1 MWNIHEALS
10 ILAPMNPPAR
20 PRTKTRLRYD
30 ATSAY
35 ARGTETRERLV
46 AAGLALFGE
55 RGFDAASTRDIAAAA
70 GLNAPSL
77 QYYFNNKEGLYLACL
92 RHVVVR
98 IWDGVSVPVM
108 AAERTLRAAASDA
121 ALIEAFCAI
130 QVSLLE
136 ISRGADENWFLLVAR
151 EQAGLGPPA
160 GFEVMHRGMR
170 RMKQVQTGIIGRLSG
185 LAGNA
190 RECLLRE
197 MSLNGQV
204 LYFGMMRRSAL
215 HSLRE
220 RRFEAHTLETLERV
234 IRGQSSAALRALSVA
249 RRRRSPARHESD
261 RR

>member
-1 MWNIHEALS
+1 MWNIHNVLS
-10 ILAPMNPPAR
+10 ILAPMNRPAR

-35 ARGTETRERLV
+35 ARGTETRERLI
-46 AAGLALFGE
+46 AAGLALFSE

-92 RHVVVR
+92 RHVVAR
-98 IWDGVSVPVM
+98 IWDCVAVPVI
-108 AAERTLRAAASDA
+108 AAEQTLRADASDT
-121 ALIEAFCAI
+121 ALIAAFCAI

-136 ISRGADENWFLLVAR
+136 ISRGVDENWFLLVAR

-160 GFEVMHRGMR
+160 GFEVMHHGMR
-170 RMKQVQTGIIGRLSG
+170 RMKRVQTGIIGRLSG
-185 LAGNA
+185 LAGSA

-197 MSLNGQV
+197 MSLNGQA

-215 HSLRE
+215 HALRAH
-220 RRFEAHTLETLERV
+220 RFEAQTLEMLERV
-234 IRGQSSAALRALSVA
+234 IREQSAAALRALSLA
-249 RRRRSPARHESD
+249 RRRRLPARGASD